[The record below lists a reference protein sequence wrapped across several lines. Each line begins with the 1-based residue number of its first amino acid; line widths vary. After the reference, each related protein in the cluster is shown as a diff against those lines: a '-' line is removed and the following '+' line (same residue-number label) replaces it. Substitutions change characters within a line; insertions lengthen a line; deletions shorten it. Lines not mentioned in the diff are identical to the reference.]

1 MISID
6 IEMAKNIKKETLR
19 LERVPKFQELDVQF
33 QRAQEE
39 GTDTSEI
46 VAAKQVLRDITLK
59 VDECT
64 TVEELKAISIETD

>member
-1 MISID
+1 MITID
-6 IEMAKNIKKETLR
+6 MDMAKNITKERLR
-19 LERVPKFQELDVQF
+19 QERVPKFEELDIQF

-46 VAAKQVLRDITLK
+46 VAAKKLLRDITLK

-64 TVEELKAISIETD
+64 TLEELRVIKI

>member
-6 IEMAKNIKKETLR
+6 IEMAKNIKKDTLR

-39 GTDTSEI
+39 GKDTSEI

-64 TVEELKAISIETD
+64 TVEELKAITL

>member
-6 IEMAKNIKKETLR
+6 IDMAKNIKKETLR

-64 TVEELKAISIETD
+64 TVEELKAITL